1 MRNDWS
7 FYSAFPRGKGGK
19 QKWEVRGSE
28 LQETPDRSPVLPLIY
43 PPLLSA
49 GLLRVRQY
57 FHIVLLNTMWPYL
70 LLSPQTAIAYLQQQF
85 AQPLTGVKRPIEA
98 PLDEIWSCQRVPPPQ
113 ATMRVCVSDKWW
125 NVILSNVL
133 YCLSFHEC
141 VVSGYKC
148 VFVPVCAFV
157 CVTDM
162 SYSTNLLCYFLSV
175 ECVYAHVALCVCEC
189 VI

>member
-7 FYSAFPRGKGGK
+7 FYTAFPRGKGGK

-85 AQPLTGVKRPIEA
+85 AQPLTGLKRPIEA
-98 PLDEIWSCQRVPPPQ
+98 PLDEIWSCQRVTPPH
-113 ATMRVCVSDKWW
+113 ATVRSDKWP

-133 YCLSFHEC
+133 YCLC

-148 VFVPVCAFV
+148 VFVPVCASLHV
-157 CVTDM
+157 
-162 SYSTNLLCYFLSV
+162 LLYQFTILLSV
-175 ECVYAHVALCVCEC
+175 CGECLCAHVALCVWMCHL
-189 VI
+189 VIKTVA